1 MRLLGAI
8 IAGGA
13 SRRFGSD
20 KALAQ
25 VAGCS
30 LFDHTRTALAP
41 QVTDLVLCGREV
53 SGMRCLSDRPQPG
66 LGPLGGLAAALTEA
80 RARGFD
86 AIVTV
91 PVDVFP
97 LPGDLVMRLG
107 GAGPA
112 VFDTQYLIGLWP
124 AALATQLDAHLAA
137 GHRSLRSWMEATAA
151 CRVDDAGLGLFNI
164 NRREELAR
172 AFAA

>member
-25 VAGCS
+25 VEGRS
-30 LFDHTRTALAP
+30 LLDHARAALAP
-41 QVTDLVLCGREV
+41 QVDDLVLCGREV
-53 SGMRCLSDRPQPG
+53 AGMRCLPDRPRPG
-66 LGPLGGLAAALTEA
+66 LGPLGGISAALYEA
-80 RARGFD
+80 QARGFD

-97 LPGDLVMRLG
+97 LPGDLVVRLS

-112 VFDTQYLIGLWP
+112 VLDTQYLIGLWP
-124 AALATQLDAHLAA
+124 AALGTHLDAHLDA

-151 CRVDDAGLGLFNI
+151 RRVDDAGLALFNV
-164 NRREELAR
+164 NRRDDLAR
-172 AFAA
+172 AIAA

>member
-25 VAGCS
+25 VEGRS
-30 LFDHTRTALAP
+30 LLDHARAALAP
-41 QVTDLVLCGREV
+41 QIDDLVLCGREV
-53 SGMRCLSDRPQPG
+53 AGMRCLPDRPRPG
-66 LGPLGGLAAALTEA
+66 LGPLGGIAAALA
-80 RARGFD
+80 DGQARGFD
-86 AIVTV
+86 AILTI

-97 LPGDLVMRLG
+97 LPGDLVVRLS

-112 VFDTQYLIGLWP
+112 VLDTQYLIGLWP
-124 AALATQLDAHLAA
+124 AALVTQLDAHLAA
-137 GHRSLRSWMEATAA
+137 GHCSLRSWMEATAA
-151 CRVDDAGLGLFNI
+151 RRVDDTDLGLFNV
-164 NRREELAR
+164 NSREQLRLAI
-172 AFAA
+172 AA